1 MGMRATELFRAAG
14 MCALLASCGGGGGV
28 QSTPTPTVTSPSPSP
43 TPTPTAVNYDTAEY
57 RNSSGPFA
65 HSAISAYDSGASGA
79 GITVG
84 IVDTGIDIDNV
95 EFTGRISSA
104 SATFNG
110 ESTIQDQ
117 EGHGTAVATILAAA
131 RNNRRTLG
139 MAWGATIMALRTEDP
154 TDCPADSGCTHTDSA
169 IAAAIDHARVNGA
182 QVINISLGG
191 EGSSTVVRAA
201 VSRAT
206 AAGIVI
212 AVATGNDSAAAPD
225 GFAADLANPSISR
238 GLVIIATSNDADGA
252 HSGFANGAQGYETVT
267 LSALGNRVLA
277 QDQNGIQTLWTGTS
291 MSTPQI
297 AGAVALML
305 DAFPNLSPQQIVSR
319 LLTTAQDAG
328 AAGADD
334 QFGMG
339 ILDLA
344 AAFAPAGATTLGNSS
359 TTVSLT
365 QNGTLSSAMGD
376 ASGVSPARVVAIDAM
391 GRAYALSVQRSLTP
405 GAVRPVL
412 AGLREGAIHSAAF
425 GLPGFGGTVGFANR
439 SLPAVNRYGEPIA
452 PSGAGAVSGSL
463 SMRLTPGTSASI
475 ALRQRL
481 DATSGSG
488 GDFLAARNAT
498 DGFGFDAA
506 PNMTVTLSHELGE
519 DWHLSLSGERGG
531 MADRIDSRDAA
542 DPRQDSRYRLFSSAL
557 GWTGGP
563 LSLMLSG
570 MLLKEPDTLL
580 GARLAPFFGVGGSTT
595 RFADAQ
601 ATIALPDRWS
611 VELAARRGWTH
622 ANNDGNANLRT
633 RAWNVGVTRFGL
645 LSGADRLA
653 LRVAQPLRVTGGGV
667 DALLPVAHDCA
678 TGQDDWR
685 VARVDLSPRG
695 REIDTELSYSTRL
708 AAGRISLNS
717 YWRREPGNNAWAR
730 DDIGGAI
737 RFSAGY

>member
-1 MGMRATELFRAAG
+1 MGMRATELFRVAG
-14 MCALLASCGGGGGV
+14 MCALVASCGGGGGV
-28 QSTPTPTVTSPSPSP
+28 QSTPTPTVTSPTPSP
-43 TPTPTAVNYDTAEY
+43 TPTPTPVNYDTAEY
-57 RNSSGPFA
+57 RNSSGPFT
-65 HSAISAYDSGASGA
+65 HSAISAYDSGANGA

-95 EFTGRISSA
+95 EFAGRISSA

-110 ESTIQDQ
+110 ETTIQDQ
-117 EGHGTAVATILAAA
+117 DGHGTAVATILAAA

-139 MAWGATIMALRTEDP
+139 MAWGATVMALRTDDP
-154 TDCPADSGCTHTDSA
+154 TDCSADSGCSHPDSA
-169 IAAAIDHARVNGA
+169 IAAAIDHARINGA

-191 EGSSTVVRAA
+191 EGSSTALRAT
-201 VSRAT
+201 VDRAT

-212 AVATGNDSAAAPD
+212 AVAAGNDSAATPD

-238 GLVIIATSNDADGA
+238 GLVIIATSNDTDGA
-252 HSGFANGAQGYETVT
+252 HSGFANGAQGYETIT

-277 QDQNGIQTLWTGTS
+277 QDQNGIQALWTGTS

-319 LLTTAQDAG
+319 LLATAQDAG
-328 AAGADD
+328 ATGADSL
-334 QFGMG
+334 FGMG

-344 AAFAPAGATTLGNSS
+344 AAFAPAGATTLGSS
-359 TTVSLT
+359 DTTVSLT

-376 ASGVSPARVVAIDAM
+376 ASGTSPAKVVAIDAM

-405 GAVRPVL
+405 GAARPVL
-412 AGLREGAIHSAAF
+412 AGLREGGIRSVAF

-439 SLPAVNRYGEPIA
+439 GLLAVNRYGEPMT
-452 PSGAGAVSGSL
+452 PSGAGAVSGSF
-463 SMRLTPGTSASI
+463 SMRLNAGTSASI

-481 DATSGSG
+481 DATPGS

-506 PNMTVTLSHELGE
+506 PTMAVALSHRLGAG
-519 DWHLSLSGERGG
+519 WHLSLSGERGD

-542 DPRQDSRYRLFSSAL
+542 DLRQNSRYRLFSSAL

-563 LSLMLSG
+563 LSLLLSG
-570 MLLKEPDTLL
+570 TLLKEPDTLL
-580 GARLAPFFGVGGSTT
+580 GARLAPFFGVGASTT

-601 ATIALPDRWS
+601 AVIALPARWS
-611 VELAARRGWTH
+611 LELATRRGWTH
-622 ANNDGNANLRT
+622 ADGGTANLRT
-633 RAWNVGVTRFGL
+633 LAWNVGVARIGL
-645 LSGADRLA
+645 LGDADRLA

-667 DALLPVAHDCA
+667 DTLLPVAHDYA
-678 TGQDDWR
+678 TSQDDWR
-685 VARVDLSPRG
+685 MTRIALSPRG
-695 REIDTELSYSTRL
+695 REIDMELSYSAHL
-708 AAGRISLNS
+708 AAGWISFSS